1 MLQRAL
7 DADVPATW
15 VTADEAYGGDPA
27 LRRFLEARGLSYVLA
42 VKCTEPLRPAD
53 GSARATAVERQE
65 NVSGHAS
72 GMSVEPSVAAGHVS
86 DLLTRPG
93 FGPGWGSGGAHR
105 GSLPRVGRWPPAG
118 LGPTRWSARFYDG
131 GEKEIIIGGGLPSAT
146 MKTRGMT
153 QPASDR

>member
-53 GSARATAVERQE
+53 GSARATAEQFVERQE
-65 NVSGHAS
+65 IVSRRAS
-72 GMSVEPSVAAGHVS
+72 RMSVQRAVAGH
-86 DLLTRPG
+86 
-93 FGPGWGSGGAHR
+93 H
-105 GSLPRVGRWPPAG
+105 
-118 LGPTRWSARFYDG
+118 
-131 GEKEIIIGGGLPSAT
+131 
-146 MKTRGMT
+146 
-153 QPASDR
+153 